1 MRFFLKKLAYLVLTL
16 ALANASLQTLYASND
31 SCSDM
36 DMSME
41 MSMNMEM
48 DAQANDKHCQS
59 QKMKQPCSCE
69 NCRCDMCITL
79 QANLPTLTSQFFL
92 SSLLVSNIETSTA
105 HQYTQFYNNPLLRPP
120 IA

>member
-41 MSMNMEM
+41 MNMQM
-48 DAQANDKHCQS
+48 DVQANDKHCQS

-92 SSLLVSNIETSTA
+92 SSLLVSNIVTSTA